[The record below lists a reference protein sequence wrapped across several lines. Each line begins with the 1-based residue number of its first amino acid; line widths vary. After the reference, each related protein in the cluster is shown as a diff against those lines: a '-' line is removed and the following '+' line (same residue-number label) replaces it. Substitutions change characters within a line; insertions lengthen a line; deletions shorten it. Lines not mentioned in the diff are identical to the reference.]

1 MLLTCPT
8 VARQAP
14 LTAAP
19 LTLFPAPRLS
29 DVCGEVEVLRTKKL
43 PSSRLAAA
51 TLYQRYVWDSE
62 AMQVLTDAPASDF
75 IADQ

>member
-1 MLLTCPT
+1 M
-8 VARQAP
+8 
-14 LTAAP
+14 
-19 LTLFPAPRLS
+19 
-29 DVCGEVEVLRTKKL
+29 CGEVEVLRTKKL

-51 TLYQRYVWDSE
+51 TLYQRFVWDSE